1 MHEVAERN
9 AALQKLRQ
17 SEASF
22 QALVEAVQDYAIFR
36 LDRLGRVAT
45 WNSGAWRISGY
56 GAAEILG
63 EHFSR
68 FYTREDVD
76 ACRPEE
82 HLRLAAQGGRF
93 QGQGWRLRKDGSR
106 FWANVVVAALR
117 DESGRLQGYAKVT
130 QDISELKQ
138 TEDALRH
145 REQLLDAFFS
155 TSPVGLAVLG
165 RDLRFQRVNRTLAA
179 INGIAAEE
187 HLGQTVRTV
196 IPELASQIEP
206 FLQQAL
212 VTGHAILNREICG
225 PIPSQGESI
234 GYWVANYFPIR
245 DETGEVVQVG
255 TVVMDI
261 TDCRKAEQSLQR
273 LSGRLMELQDQ
284 ERRRIARELHDSI
297 GQCLTAIKIN
307 LELLTREAG
316 KAHLSEGAHKAL
328 AEVSAL
334 ADQCSSDTRTISYLL
349 HPPLLDERGLSSAVR
364 WYADGFA
371 ARCGI
376 ALSLELPD
384 GIRLPQPVETT
395 LFRIIQE
402 CLTNIH
408 RHSGSATASIRLLT
422 RAEEVTLEVRDQ
434 GKGMPPTQ
442 LKRCNGA
449 AQAVGV
455 GIAGMRERVRQLGG
469 QLEIESALH
478 GTAVRAVL
486 PLGGGQWQRFAS

>member
-1 MHEVAERN
+1 MHEVVERD

-22 QALVEAVQDYAIFR
+22 QELVEAVQDYAIFR
-36 LDRLGRVAT
+36 LDLFGRVAT
-45 WNSGAWRISGY
+45 WNSGARRISGY
-56 GAAEILG
+56 GADEILG
-63 EHFSR
+63 EHFRR
-68 FYTREDVD
+68 FYTKEDIYTG
-76 ACRPEE
+76 RPEE
-82 HLRLAAQGGRF
+82 HLRLAADCGRI
-93 QGQGWRLRKDGSR
+93 QYQGWRVRKDGSK
-106 FWANVVVAALR
+106 FWANIVVTALHNE
-117 DESGRLQGYAKVT
+117 DGELQGYAKVT

-138 TEDALRH
+138 AEDALRH
-145 REQLLDAFFS
+145 REQVLDAFFR
-155 TSPVGLAVLG
+155 TSPVGLAILG

-179 INGIAAEE
+179 INGIAAEA

-196 IPELASQIEP
+196 IPQLASQIEP

-245 DETGEVVQVG
+245 DETEKVVQVG

>member
-1 MHEVAERN
+1 MNEVAERD

-22 QALVEAVQDYAIFR
+22 QALVEAVLDYAIFR
-36 LDRLGRVAT
+36 LDLLGRVAT
-45 WNSGAWRISGY
+45 WNGGARRISGY
-56 GAAEILG
+56 SAAEILG
-63 EHFSR
+63 ERFSR
-68 FYTREDVD
+68 FYTQEDID
-76 ACRPEE
+76 AGRPEE
-82 HLRLAAQGGRF
+82 HLRLAADCGRI
-93 QGQGWRLRKDGSR
+93 QYQGWRVRKDGSK
-106 FWANVVVAALR
+106 FWANIVVTALR
-117 DESGRLQGYAKVT
+117 DEDGELQGYAKVT

-138 TEDALRH
+138 AEDALRH

-155 TSPVGLAVLG
+155 TSPVGLAILDQ
-165 RDLRFQRVNRTLAA
+165 DLHFQRVNQTQAA
-179 INGIAAEE
+179 INGIPAEE

-206 FLQQAL
+206 LLKQAL
-212 VTGHAILNREICG
+212 VSGQAILNREICG
-225 PIPSQGESI
+225 PTPSQRDRL

-245 DETGEVVQVG
+245 NETGEVVQVG

-307 LELLTREAG
+307 LELLVREVG

-328 AEVSAL
+328 AEASAL

-349 HPPLLDERGLSSAVR
+349 HPPLLDERGLSSAVH

-371 ARCGI
+371 ERCGI
-376 ALSLELPD
+376 ALSLDLPD
-384 GIRLPQPVETT
+384 GIRLPQQVETT
-395 LFRIIQE
+395 FFRIIQE

-408 RHSGSATASIRLLT
+408 RHSGSATASIRLQT
-422 RAEEVTLEVRDQ
+422 ATERVTLEVRDQ

-449 AQAVGV
+449 AQTVGA

-469 QLEIESALH
+469 QLEIESAPQ
-478 GTAVRAVL
+478 GTTVRAVL
-486 PLGGGQWQRFAS
+486 PLGGER